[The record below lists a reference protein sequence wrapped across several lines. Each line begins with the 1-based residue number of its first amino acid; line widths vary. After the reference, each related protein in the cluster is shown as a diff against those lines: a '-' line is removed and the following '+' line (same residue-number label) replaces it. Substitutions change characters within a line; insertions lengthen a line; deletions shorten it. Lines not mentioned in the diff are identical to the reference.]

1 MAKVRSGAARRTRS
15 PAQPR
20 QITATAAARGF
31 SDLLNRVQ
39 YRGESVVIE
48 RNGIP
53 VCRIT
58 PATAATCS
66 AADLVEVLRGGP
78 HADEA
83 FADDLDRITREQP
96 PVEPSPWGR

>member
-1 MAKVRSGAARRTRS
+1 M
-15 PAQPR
+15 
-20 QITATAAARGF
+20 
-31 SDLLNRVQ
+31 
-39 YRGESVVIE
+39 
-48 RNGIP
+48 
-53 VCRIT
+53 
-58 PATAATCS
+58 TCC